1 MSKDYTE
8 KIGNKY
14 ILLDLIGTGGMAEV
28 YRCKLSGSQGFEK
41 IIVLKKL
48 LPQVAQDKEIVEN
61 FIAEA
66 RLAALLQHE
75 NIVSI
80 YDFGE
85 LDGSYFIA
93 MEYLFGKDLH
103 TIMQRAKDADAPMGP
118 EQALLIA
125 TKICEGMEYA
135 HSLKDLQYRP
145 LNLIHRDLSPHNV
158 FITYDGKVKI
168 IDFGI
173 AKAELYDN
181 RTRAGVV
188 KGKLSYMSPEQLA
201 GDSIDLRS
209 DIFAIGILL
218 YEMLSGKRMYSGDTA
233 TLIRKCMQVD
243 YAELE
248 QVSPDLQKG
257 VYDILRKALQ
267 KDRNKRY
274 HSCAD
279 MRSDIDDCLFNMRQ
293 RVDGKILQHYVRRVL
308 NEEYEVEKE
317 KLSRGEE
324 QNNQNCELTEI
335 APMKTEHFSRTDTVL
350 MDKTVYEEYS
360 EENEKKIPLESK
372 SREKTGVFRY
382 WKRLLLVLIVVGTV
396 FSVFQLADLKIQ
408 KKLEPVPEV
417 VVSPEQQV
425 KPVTLPLAKLPVAQK
440 NIQVAQKPVVVP
452 VEKKGTA
459 VLTEEIESLLKKA
472 QQAFAANRL
481 IRPGYNSSYKYLQ
494 KVLELDTD
502 NRAAREGI
510 HRIGSKYAQL
520 AERALKED
528 NYAEAGEFIT
538 MGLIVTP
545 QDSWLLSLQDK
556 VELVKQKKIREL
568 FLNAQQA
575 LDRNDLT
582 TPENDC
588 AYKYYQDILEIEKE
602 NSHALNG
609 LRVITNRYAE
619 LAEEA
624 YINFNLTN
632 AKSFVRKGLA
642 IDPRHRKLLELERD
656 LDRSKPMIFLKSL
669 EKSIEPL
676 KNLF

>member
-28 YRCKLSGSQGFEK
+28 YRCKLSGSKGFEK

-125 TKICEGMEYA
+125 AKICEGMEYA
-135 HSLKDLQYRP
+135 HSLKDLKYRP

-201 GDSIDLRS
+201 GDSVDLRS
-209 DIFAIGILL
+209 DIFSIGILL

-248 QVSPDLQKG
+248 QVCPNLQKG
-257 VYDILRKALQ
+257 IYDILRKALQ

-293 RVDGKILQHYVRRVL
+293 RVDGKILKHYVRRVL

-324 QNNQNCELTEI
+324 QNNQDCELTEV
-335 APMKTEHFSRTDTVL
+335 APMKTEHFTRTDTVF
-350 MDKTVYEEYS
+350 MDKTVYEKYS
-360 EENEKKIPLESK
+360 EEDEKNPSFDTK
-372 SREKTGVFRY
+372 SVKKTGMLRY
-382 WKRLLLVLIVVGTV
+382 WKRLLLVLIVAGTV

-408 KKLEPVPEV
+408 KKLEPVSGV
-417 VVSPEQQV
+417 VASLEKQV
-425 KPVTLPLAKLPVAQK
+425 KSATTSPVKLPSAQK
-440 NIQVAQKPVVVP
+440 NIPVEQKPVVIS
-452 VEKKGTA
+452 VERKRKA
-459 VLTEEIESLLKKA
+459 LAEEVEGLLKKA
-472 QQAFAANRL
+472 QEAFDTNRL
-481 IRPGYNSSYKYLQ
+481 IRPGYNSSYAYLQ
-494 KVLELDTD
+494 KVIELDPD

-510 HRIGSKYAQL
+510 HRIGSKYAQS
-520 AERALKED
+520 AERALKEN
-528 NYAEAGEFIT
+528 NYAEAGEYIA
-538 MGLIVTP
+538 MGLIVAP
-545 QDSWLLSLQDK
+545 KDSWLLSLQDK
-556 VELVKQKKIREL
+556 VELVKQKKIRKL
-568 FLNAQQA
+568 FLSAQQA
-575 LDRNDLT
+575 LDRNNLT
-582 TPENDC
+582 TPANDC

-619 LAEEA
+619 LAEKA
-624 YINFNLTN
+624 YINLNLTN

-642 IDPRHRKLLELERD
+642 IDPHHRKLLELERD
-656 LDRSKPMIFLKSL
+656 LGRSKPVIFLKSL
-669 EKSIEPL
+669 EKSIKPL
-676 KNLF
+676 KDLF